1 MTALSCPREHLT
13 PQASI
18 SVQTTP
24 FAGRPPTNGKDPRDP
39 VAPSHGRWLAGSGDS
54 LGACHREPQASAGS
68 KQAFFVGPSRP
79 WATNAGRPRTQ
90 RPRGSDIGTGEG
102 SDGDRGGGGKG
113 GAGPRAS
120 WRWTLGRNKMGDKTQ
135 SQVPTANLTMQFH
148 SHSVAAAERRPTPG
162 VKCNGLMEPGK
173 ITSAQGVSEPASP
186 GSHRGGQAA
195 APAQRRREA
204 REPTGPSNPSAV
216 TGRAQ
221 YEEFTR
227 YRFEHGGM
235 GQAFLH
241 LHFASHHPG
250 ACSAQSHPPLFE

>member
-1 MTALSCPREHLT
+1 MAKIRGTRSR
-13 PQASI
+13 QATGDGWPEAVIRWVRAIGNPKLLRAQSKLF
-18 SVQTTP
+18 SWTRLDLGQ
-24 FAGRPPTNGKDPRDP
+24 PTP
-39 VAPSHGRWLAGSGDS
+39 VAFARN
-54 LGACHREPQASAGS
+54 
-68 KQAFFVGPSRP
+68 GP
-79 WATNAGRPRTQ
+79 G
-90 RPRGSDIGTGEG
+90 GSDIGTGEG
-102 SDGDRGGGGKG
+102 SDGGPGGGKG
-113 GAGPRAS
+113 VAGPRAS
-120 WRWTLGRNKMGDKTQ
+120 WRWTLGQNKMGDKTQ

>member
-1 MTALSCPREHLT
+1 MAKIRGTRSR
-13 PQASI
+13 QATGDGWPEAVIRWVRAIGNPKLLRAQSKLF
-18 SVQTTP
+18 SWARLDLGQ
-24 FAGRPPTNGKDPRDP
+24 PTP
-39 VAPSHGRWLAGSGDS
+39 VALARNGPGD
-54 LGACHREPQASAGS
+54 LTLAQE
-68 KQAFFVGPSRP
+68 KGP
-79 WATNAGRPRTQ
+79 T
-90 RPRGSDIGTGEG
+90 GT
-102 SDGDRGGGGKG
+102 GGGKG

-120 WRWTLGRNKMGDKTQ
+120 WRWTRDQTQ

-241 LHFASHHPG
+241 LHFAFHHPG